1 MLFFSHHEDH
11 EEKSV
16 DKISW
21 YNMEK
26 NELKSL
32 LDNLSLVTQ
41 IGLMVVVSL
50 GLGLGLGFL
59 AARWS
64 GYEVLPKILGGILGL
79 AAGIYQAYRLVME
92 KIK

>member
-1 MLFFSHHEDH
+1 
-11 EEKSV
+11 
-16 DKISW
+16 
-21 YNMEK
+21 MEK

-50 GLGLGLGFL
+50 ALGLGLGFL

-64 GYEVLPKILGGILGL
+64 GYEVLPKLLGVILGL